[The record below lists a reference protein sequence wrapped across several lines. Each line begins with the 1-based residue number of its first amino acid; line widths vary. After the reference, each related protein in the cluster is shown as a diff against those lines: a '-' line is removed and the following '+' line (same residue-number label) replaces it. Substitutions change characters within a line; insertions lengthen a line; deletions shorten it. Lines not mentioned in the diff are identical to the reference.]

1 MCYMVE
7 VMSKMITLREANHAF
22 SRCVREVE
30 AGEEITITR
39 MGKPVARLV
48 LVAGRRVLTPEQEA
62 ARARAL
68 ERMKKGWPMGA
79 GPLNRDELNDEILW
93 IHDPKRR

>member
-1 MCYMVE
+1 
-7 VMSKMITLREANHAF
+7 MSKTITLREANQAF

-39 MGKPVARLV
+39 KGRPVARLV
-48 LVAGRRVLTPEQEA
+48 PVGGKRVLTPEQEA

-68 ERMKKGWPMGA
+68 ARMKKGWRLG
-79 GPLNRDELNDEILW
+79 GERLNRDELYDEMIGR
-93 IHDPKRR
+93 HDAKRGR